1 MERHMETQKNPVI
14 SLTEHKIN
22 TQAKIE
28 LDGVRRS
35 LSMLPWD
42 LQTQQVLSFAGMVIS
57 EALLADT
64 IPMASSGNAAQ
75 LGHASLKDLVTR
87 PENEEGLGLEWA
99 DFSAKMSALISR
111 QKYAIQERDFKE
123 INALVD
129 DATLILGHKPVDV
142 GEFHSA
148 KQRALQ
154 DQVSTMQ
161 REFQIRTQDIQEK
174 NSGLV
179 RSLTEAQSEISGL
192 HQANTVMMQE
202 AADRI
207 SGMTREMAL
216 NQEVFEQ
223 KANTRVQNEAS
234 RLEDEFNQKLARK
247 QSELGIEM
255 RDADNKRM
263 LAESRMTELQLRID
277 RGELISAESLREA
290 EMRLDE
296 SRNAEV
302 TLRNQL
308 LEMNSAL
315 TEAQKTIHALR
326 DHNGDLSAEV
336 DQLNKHVGNLEAR
349 IRDIIEDKLGSSEFA
364 VLQERLSMIR
374 AERDQIDGDLKT
386 QRGVNEKQS
395 RSLSELRGRFQQ
407 MRQVGHEHF
416 KLLNDT
422 LSAAHERNLSLAQFA
437 THSKIVIGVMLTLTV
452 ISTTAMALSMS
463 GVI

>member
-1 MERHMETQKNPVI
+1 MEIQKSPVV
-14 SLTEHKIN
+14 SLTEHKIS

-42 LQTQQVLSFAGMVIS
+42 LQTQQVLSFAGLVIS
-57 EALLADT
+57 ESLLAET
-64 IPMASSGNAAQ
+64 IPMAPNGNAAQ
-75 LGHASLKDLVTR
+75 LGHASLKDLVTK
-87 PENEEGLGLEWA
+87 PEAEEGLGLEWA
-99 DFSAKMSALISR
+99 DFSAKMGALVNR

-129 DATLILGHKPVDV
+129 DATTILGHKPVDV

-154 DQVSTMQ
+154 DQVTTMQ

-174 NSGLV
+174 NSSLV
-179 RSLTEAQSEISGL
+179 RSLTEAQTEITGL
-192 HQANTVMMQE
+192 HQANTAMMQE

-223 KANTRVQNEAS
+223 KANARVQNEAT
-234 RLEDEFNQKLARK
+234 RLEEEFNQKLARK
-247 QSELGIEM
+247 QSELSIEM
-255 RDADNKRM
+255 READNKRM
-263 LAESRMTELQLRID
+263 LAESRLTELQLRID

-290 EMRLDE
+290 EQRLDE

-308 LEMNSAL
+308 LDMNSAL
-315 TEAQKTIHALR
+315 TDAQKVVHALR
-326 DHNGDLSAEV
+326 DQNGELSTQV
-336 DQLNKHVGNLEAR
+336 DQLNQHVTNLEAR
-349 IRDIIEDKLGSSEFA
+349 MRDIIEDKLGSSEFA

-374 AERDQIDGDLKT
+374 AERAQIDGELT
-386 QRGVNEKQS
+386 VQRSVNEKQS

-416 KLLNDT
+416 KMLNDK
-422 LSAAHERNLSLAQFA
+422 LSAAHERNLALAQFA
-437 THSKIVIGVMLTLTV
+437 THSKIAIGVMLTLTV